1 MVPAKNDPL
10 RPPDWRWQ
18 RARWLRELNKNA
30 RKNREDAETVIIK
43 RYQALKSQCESDLDY
58 DRLKAKFPG
67 VFHAEEFHG
76 REDLDIRWE
85 VEARLLAREPLEQI
99 AAKLGAPVEI
109 VFWYEKTF
117 FNVLDRIDNRSYI
130 ISVAMGR
137 SIHKGLFERDYDL
150 LWKMLGY
157 GLGPHVI
164 DAVTSKLMNPQ
175 HVLSADQVDAAL
187 QQQTDSLVHTKGWI
201 AMQTLPVSYNQATI
215 MEFYLKMKEIQKNS
229 GGGDVTNLITNNI
242 HAALTSLPF
251 STERPAVAAPQLG
264 YYDEQGA
271 ELRADEMLAVG
282 MGFDSPALREAV
294 KVSFP
299 GAKDGDNAT
308 NQQGN

>member
-1 MVPAKNDPL
+1 MAPAKNDPL

-18 RARWLRELNKNA
+18 RARWLRELNKYA
-30 RKNREDAETVIIK
+30 RKGHEDAETIVIK
-43 RYQALKSQCESDLDY
+43 RYQALKSQCKNDLDY

-67 VFHAEEFHG
+67 IFHAEEFHD

-85 VEARLLAREPLEQI
+85 IEARLLARESLEQI
-99 AAKLGAPVEI
+99 ADKIGAPVEI

-130 ISVAMGR
+130 CGVAMGR

-157 GLGPHVI
+157 GLGPHAI
-164 DAVTSKLMNPQ
+164 DSLTSRLTNPQ

-187 QQQTDSLVHTKGWI
+187 QQQTDSFIHTKGWI
-201 AMQTLPVSYNQATI
+201 AIQTMPVSYNQATI
-215 MEFYLKMKEIQKNS
+215 IEFYLKMKEIQKNA

-251 STERPAVAAPQLG
+251 STERATIALPQLN
-264 YYDEQGA
+264 YYDEQSA

-282 MGFDSPALREAV
+282 MGLDSPALRESV

-299 GAKDGDNAT
+299 VAKDGDNAT
-308 NQQGN
+308 H